1 MPFHIRH
8 LALSTLISATFL
20 APAHAGKVYKYVD
33 ENGVTHYSD
42 RAPAG
47 QSPDVV
53 ETLHYRAESQ
63 QFVTL
68 RLDGSGESR
77 RALAFNRLHGPV
89 EVELIFSAVR
99 NIVANPPLPL
109 TRVIPGQRETELAR
123 FHVAGGNGGGNFE
136 LGMSGVPGDPSAT
149 PEDVLYSLPVATGSG
164 WRVDQGF
171 NGSFSHHDEQ
181 ARYAIDINVDEGEP
195 VLAARGGLVMQVE
208 DDFEGAGL
216 DMEKFA
222 TRANYVRIL
231 HDDGSMAVY
240 AHLQTDSM
248 QVRAGT
254 RVSVGQT
261 IARAGNT
268 GYSTGPHLHF
278 AVQVNAGMALKS
290 IPFRMGD
297 PNGGELNLSR

>member
-1 MPFHIRH
+1 MQHRTHPII
-8 LALSTLISATFL
+8 LAFLIAAAL
-20 APAHAGKVYKYVD
+20 VAPAQAGKVYKYVD

-42 RAPAG
+42 RPPAG
-47 QSPDVV
+47 QSPELV
-53 ETLHYRAESQ
+53 ETLHYRHESQ

-68 RLDGSGESR
+68 RLDGSGEAR

-89 EVELIFSAVR
+89 EVQLVFSSQQ
-99 NIVANPPLPL
+99 NIVAQPGLPL
-109 TRVIPGQRETELAR
+109 TRVIPGQLETELAR
-123 FHVAGGNGGGNFE
+123 FHVGSANGGGSFE
-136 LGMSGVPGDPSAT
+136 LGMTGVPGDPSAK
-149 PEDVLYSLPVATGSG
+149 PDDALYSLPVAANSG
-164 WRVDQGF
+164 WRIDQGF

-195 VLAARGGLVMQVE
+195 VLAARGGVVMQVE
-208 DDFEGAGL
+208 DDFEGSGL
-216 DMEKFA
+216 DMEKYA
-222 TRANYVRIL
+222 TRANYVRVL

-278 AVQVNAGMALKS
+278 AVQVNTGMALKS
-290 IPFRMGD
+290 VPFRMAGPD
-297 PNGGELNLSR
+297 GGELSLGR

>member
-1 MPFHIRH
+1 MRIRTFQI
-8 LALSTLISATFL
+8 ALVFALTTTSSAPL
-20 APAHAGKVYKYVD
+20 QAGKVYKHVD

-42 RAPAG
+42 RPPAG
-47 QSPDVV
+47 KAPELV

-89 EVELIFSAVR
+89 EVELVFSSAR
-99 NIVANPPLPL
+99 NIIADPALPL
-109 TRVIPGQRETELAR
+109 TQVIPGQRETELAQ
-123 FHVAGGNGGGNFE
+123 FHVGGGSNGGDFE
-136 LGMSGVPGDPSAT
+136 LGMTGVPGDPQAQ
-149 PEDVLYSLPVATGSG
+149 PQDVAYALPVSPGSG
-164 WRVDQGF
+164 WRIDQGF
-171 NGSFSHHDEQ
+171 DGAFSHHDEQ

-216 DMEKFA
+216 GMEKYA

-248 QVRAGT
+248 LVRAGQ
-254 RVSVGQT
+254 RVSVGQA
-261 IARAGNT
+261 IAHAGNT

-278 AVQVNAGMALKS
+278 AIQVNAGMALKS
-290 IPFRMGD
+290 IPFRMSD
-297 PNGGELNLSR
+297 PAGGELKLSR

>member
-1 MPFHIRH
+1 MRPSTGTA
-8 LALSTLISATFL
+8 ALMMMVVLTFSASSV
-20 APAHAGKVYKYVD
+20 AGRLYKYVD

-42 RAPAG
+42 RPPTELAPDA
-47 QSPDVV
+47 V
-53 ETLHYRAESQ
+53 ETLHYRAENLR
-63 QFVTL
+63 FITL

-89 EVELIFSAVR
+89 QVELVFSDAR
-99 NIVANPPLPL
+99 NIVADPALPL
-109 TRVIPGQRETELAR
+109 TRVIPGQRETELAK
-123 FHVAGGNGGGNFE
+123 FHVGSGTSGGTFE
-136 LGMSGVPGDPSAT
+136 LGMTGVPGDPSAR
-149 PEDVLYSLPVATGSG
+149 PRDVLYSLPVAPGSG
-164 WRVDQGF
+164 WRIDQGF
-171 NGSFSHHDEQ
+171 NGSFSHHNEQ
-181 ARYAIDINVDEGEP
+181 ARYAIDINVEEGEP

-222 TRANYVRIL
+222 TRANYVRVL

-248 QVRAGT
+248 LVRPGQ

-278 AVQVNAGMALKS
+278 AIQVNAGMALKS
-290 IPFRMGD
+290 VPFRMAGAD
-297 PNGGELNLSR
+297 GGELSLER

>member
-1 MPFHIRH
+1 MNRRPLTCVLMAL
-8 LALSTLISATFL
+8 LATLFSTHSL
-20 APAHAGKVYKYVD
+20 AGKVYKHVD
-33 ENGVTHYSD
+33 ANGITHYSD
-42 RAPAG
+42 RPPAG
-47 QSPDVV
+47 QSPDMV
-53 ETLHYRAESQ
+53 ETLHYRHESQ

-68 RLDGSGESR
+68 RLDGSGQAR

-89 EVELIFSAVR
+89 EVALAFSRAQ
-99 NIVANPPLPL
+99 NIIAEPALPL

-123 FHVAGGNGGGNFE
+123 FQVGEGAGGGQFE
-136 LGMSGVPGDPSAT
+136 LGMTGVPGDPAARPDDS
-149 PEDVLYSLPVATGSG
+149 LYSLPVAAGSG
-164 WRVDQGF
+164 WRIDQGF
-171 NGSFSHHDEQ
+171 NGRFSHHDDQ

-222 TRANYVRIL
+222 TRANYVRVL
-231 HDDGSMAVY
+231 HDDGSMGVY

-248 QVRAGT
+248 LVRAGQ

-290 IPFRMGD
+290 VPFRMAGPD
-297 PNGGELNLSR
+297 GGELSLAH